1 MILNR
6 KDVLGLEELSAEEIL
21 GTLDMAERFRAIFDR
36 PVRSVPIMRGRT
48 VVNLFHE
55 PSTRTRISF
64 ELAEKRL
71 SADIVNFSTS
81 TSSFKKGETL
91 RDTAE
96 NLAAMK
102 IDMLV
107 MRHGSSGSARY
118 LSNVLECSVI
128 NAGDGCHEHPTQ
140 GLLDIMTMRQ
150 RLGDLRGKKVTIIG
164 DIAHSRVAR
173 SNIWGLTKLGAEVT
187 VCGPATMVPGDIA
200 RMGVRID
207 YDLLSAVAEADVL
220 NVLRIQL
227 ERHSASA
234 FPSNRE
240 YHRMYGITSEVVRR
254 LKPEAIIMHP
264 GPMNRDVEIA
274 GDVADGPR
282 QVILDQVANGV
293 AVRMAVIYLLSGG
306 DPGALG
312 GNRDS
317 ARDTEPRETSS
328 RASSN
333 REMSTR
339 N

>member
-1 MILNR
+1 
-6 KDVLGLEELSAEEIL
+6 
-21 GTLDMAERFRAIFDR
+21 
-36 PVRSVPIMRGRT
+36 MRGRT
-48 VVNLFHE
+48 VVNFFHE

-71 SADIVNFSTS
+71 SADIINFSSS

-102 IDMLV
+102 IDMLIV
-107 MRHGSSGSARY
+107 RHSSAGSAQY
-118 LSNVLECSVI
+118 LAKVLECSVI
-128 NAGDGCHEHPTQ
+128 NAGDGAHEHPTQ

-164 DIAHSRVAR
+164 DISHSRVAR

-187 VCGPATMVPGDIA
+187 LCGPPTMMPSGMDKL
-200 RMGVRID
+200 GVKVE
-207 YDLLSAVAEADVL
+207 YDLHRAVAGADVV

-227 ERHSASA
+227 ERHASKS

-240 YHRMYGITSEVVRR
+240 YNRQYGITEDVVRQ
-254 LKPEAIIMHP
+254 LKPEAFIMHP

-274 GDVADGPR
+274 SVVADGPR

-293 AVRMAVIYLLSGG
+293 AVRMALIYLLSGG

-312 GNRDS
+312 GAN
-317 ARDTEPRETSS
+317 
-328 RASSN
+328 
-333 REMSTR
+333 
-339 N
+339 

>member
-1 MILNR
+1 MILKS
-6 KDVLGLEELSAEEIL
+6 KDVLGLEDLTGEEIL
-21 GTLDMAERFRAIFDR
+21 GVLEIASRFRAVFDR
-36 PVRSVPIMRGRT
+36 PVRNVPIMRGRT
-48 VVNLFHE
+48 VVNFFHE

-71 SADIVNFSTS
+71 SADIVNFSAA

-107 MRHGSSGSARY
+107 VRHGSPGSARY
-118 LSNVLECSVI
+118 LARVLDCSVI
-128 NAGDGCHEHPTQ
+128 NAGDGAHEHPTQ

-150 RLGDLRGKKVTIIG
+150 RLGDLRGKKITIIG

-187 VCGPATMVPGDIA
+187 LCGPPTMVPGTLE
-200 RMGVRID
+200 RMGVRVE
-207 YDLLSAVAEADVL
+207 YDLVRAVAAADVL

-227 ERHSASA
+227 ERGAGKT
-234 FPSNRE
+234 FPGNRE
-240 YHRMYGITSEVVRR
+240 YHRMYGITEEIVRG
-254 LKPEAIIMHP
+254 LKPEAFILHP

-274 GDVADGPR
+274 GEVADGPR

-293 AVRMAVIYLLSGG
+293 AVRMALIYLLSGG

-312 GNRDS
+312 G
-317 ARDTEPRETSS
+317 
-328 RASSN
+328 
-333 REMSTR
+333 
-339 N
+339 

>member
-1 MILNR
+1 MILKR
-6 KDVLGLEELSAEEIL
+6 KDVLGLEEMSAEEIL
-21 GTLDMAERFRAIFDR
+21 GVLDIANRFRAVFDR

-48 VVNLFHE
+48 VVNFFHE

-71 SADIVNFSTS
+71 SADIINFSTG

-107 MRHGSSGSARY
+107 VRHSSAGAAKY
-118 LSNVLECSVI
+118 LADVLECSVI
-128 NAGDGCHEHPTQ
+128 NGGDGAHEHPTQ

-150 RLGDLRGKKVTIIG
+150 RLGDMRGKKVTIIG
-164 DIAHSRVAR
+164 DISHSRVAR

-187 VCGPATMVPGDIA
+187 LCGPPTMIPGALAKLGAKIE
-200 RMGVRID
+200 
-207 YDLLSAVAEADVL
+207 YDLHKAVADADVL

-227 ERHSASA
+227 ERHASKN
-234 FPSNRE
+234 FPGNRE
-240 YHRMYGITSEVVRR
+240 YNRVYGITEDVVRT
-254 LKPEAIIMHP
+254 LKPEAFIMHP

-274 GDVADGPR
+274 SEVADGPR

-293 AVRMAVIYLLSGG
+293 AVRMALIYLLSGG

-312 GNRDS
+312 GES
-317 ARDTEPRETSS
+317 
-328 RASSN
+328 
-333 REMSTR
+333 
-339 N
+339 

>member
-1 MILNR
+1 MILR
-6 KDVLGLEELSAEEIL
+6 SKDVLGLEDMSAEEIL
-21 GTLDMAERFRAIFDR
+21 GVLEIAGNFRAVFDR

-48 VVNLFHE
+48 VVNFFHE

-71 SADIVNFSTS
+71 SADIVNFSTE

-102 IDMLV
+102 IDMLII
-107 MRHGSSGSARY
+107 RHSSAGAARY
-118 LSNVLECSVI
+118 LARVLACSVI
-128 NAGDGCHEHPTQ
+128 NAGDGAHEHPTQ

-150 RLGDLRGKKVTIIG
+150 RLGDLRGRKVTIIG

-187 VCGPATMVPGDIA
+187 LCGPPTMVPA
-200 RMGVRID
+200 SLEQLGVKVEF
-207 YDLLSAVAEADVL
+207 DLKRAVAEADVL

-227 ERHSASA
+227 ERHSSQA

-240 YHRMYGITSEVVRR
+240 YHRMYGITEEIVRGLR
-254 LKPEAIIMHP
+254 PEAFILHP

-274 GDVADGPR
+274 SEVADGPR

-293 AVRMAVIYLLSGG
+293 AVRMALIYLLSGG

-312 GNRDS
+312 GS
-317 ARDTEPRETSS
+317 A
-328 RASSN
+328 AA
-333 REMSTR
+333 
-339 N
+339 

>member
-1 MILNR
+1 MILKS
-6 KDVLGLEELSAEEIL
+6 KDVLGLEEMSAEEIL
-21 GTLDMAERFRAIFDR
+21 GVLEIAARFRAVFDR

-48 VVNLFHE
+48 VVNFFHE

-71 SADIVNFSTS
+71 SADIVNFSTA

-102 IDMLV
+102 IDMLII
-107 MRHGSSGSARY
+107 RHSSAGAAAY
-118 LSNVLECSVI
+118 LAGVLECSVI
-128 NAGDGCHEHPTQ
+128 NAGDGAHEHPTQ

-187 VCGPATMVPGDIA
+187 LCGPPTMVPGA
-200 RMGVRID
+200 LEKLGVKVEH
-207 YDLLSAVAEADVL
+207 DLRRAVARADVL

-227 ERHSASA
+227 ERHASKS

-240 YHRMYGITSEVVRR
+240 YHRMYGITEEIVRG
-254 LKPEAIIMHP
+254 LKPEAFILHP

-274 GDVADGPR
+274 SEVADGPR

-293 AVRMAVIYLLSGG
+293 AVRMALIYLLSGG

-312 GNRDS
+312 GGQ
-317 ARDTEPRETSS
+317 A
-328 RASSN
+328 A
-333 REMSTR
+333 
-339 N
+339 

>member
-1 MILNR
+1 MIIPR
-6 KDVLGLEELSAEEIL
+6 KDVLGLEEMSAEEIL
-21 GTLDMAERFRAIFDR
+21 GVLDIANRFRAVFDR

-48 VVNLFHE
+48 VVNFFHE

-71 SADIVNFSTS
+71 SADIINFSAA

-107 MRHGSSGSARY
+107 VRHSSAGAAQY
-118 LSNVLECSVI
+118 LAKVLECSVI
-128 NAGDGCHEHPTQ
+128 NAGDGAHEHPTQ

-164 DIAHSRVAR
+164 DISHSRVAR

-187 VCGPATMVPGDIA
+187 LCGPPTMVPGGMDKLGA
-200 RMGVRID
+200 RVE
-207 YDLLSAVAEADVL
+207 YDLHRAVADADVV

-227 ERHSASA
+227 ERHASKS

-240 YHRMYGITSEVVRR
+240 YNRQYGITEDVVRQ
-254 LKPEAIIMHP
+254 LKPETFIMHP

-274 GDVADGPR
+274 SEVADGPR

-293 AVRMAVIYLLSGG
+293 AVRMALIYLLSGG

-312 GNRDS
+312 GAN
-317 ARDTEPRETSS
+317 
-328 RASSN
+328 
-333 REMSTR
+333 
-339 N
+339 

>member
-1 MILNR
+1 MILKN

-21 GTLDMAERFRAIFDR
+21 GVLEIASRFRAVFDR

-48 VVNLFHE
+48 VVNFFHE

-71 SADIVNFSTS
+71 SADIVNFSTA
-81 TSSFKKGETL
+81 TSSFSKGETL

-102 IDMLV
+102 IDMLII
-107 MRHGSSGSARY
+107 RHGSAGAAHY
-118 LSNVLECSVI
+118 LAKVLECSVI
-128 NAGDGCHEHPTQ
+128 NAGDGAHEHPTQ

-173 SNIWGLTKLGAEVT
+173 SNIWGLKKLGAEVT
-187 VCGPATMVPGDIA
+187 LCGPPTMVPGGLD
-200 RMGVRID
+200 RLGVNIEF
-207 YDLLSAVAEADVL
+207 DLKKAVAEADVL

-227 ERHSASA
+227 ERHSSKS

-240 YHRMYGITSEVVRR
+240 YHRMYGITDDVVRT
-254 LKPEAIIMHP
+254 LKPEAIVMHP
-264 GPMNRDVEIA
+264 GPMNRDVEISSE
-274 GDVADGPR
+274 VADGPR

-293 AVRMAVIYLLSGG
+293 AVRMALIYLLSGG

-312 GNRDS
+312 VGQD
-317 ARDTEPRETSS
+317 
-328 RASSN
+328 
-333 REMSTR
+333 
-339 N
+339 

>member
-1 MILNR
+1 MILKN

-21 GTLDMAERFRAIFDR
+21 GVLDIAARFRAVFDR

-48 VVNLFHE
+48 VVNFFHE

-71 SADIVNFSTS
+71 SADIVNFSTA

-102 IDMLV
+102 IDMLII
-107 MRHGSSGSARY
+107 RHSSAGAARY
-118 LSNVLECSVI
+118 LAGVLKCSVI
-128 NAGDGCHEHPTQ
+128 NAGDGAHEHPTQ

-150 RLGDLRGKKVTIIG
+150 RLGDLRGRKVTIIG

-187 VCGPATMVPGDIA
+187 LCGPPTMVPGALGKLGA
-200 RMGVRID
+200 RVEH
-207 YDLLSAVAEADVL
+207 DLRRAVVDADVL

-227 ERHSASA
+227 ERGAGKN

-240 YHRMYGITSEVVRR
+240 YHRMYGITEDVVRG
-254 LKPEAIIMHP
+254 LKPETFVMHP

-274 GDVADGPR
+274 SEVADGPR

-293 AVRMAVIYLLSGG
+293 AVRMALIYLLSGG
-306 DPGALG
+306 DPGALSGG
-312 GNRDS
+312 GN
-317 ARDTEPRETSS
+317 
-328 RASSN
+328 
-333 REMSTR
+333 
-339 N
+339 

>member
-1 MILNR
+1 MILKR
-6 KDVLGLEELSAEEIL
+6 KDVLGLEEMSAEEIL
-21 GTLDMAERFRAIFDR
+21 GVLDIAHHFRAVFDR

-48 VVNLFHE
+48 VVNFFHE

-71 SADIVNFSTS
+71 SADIINFSAVE
-81 TSSFKKGETL
+81 SSFKKGETL

-107 MRHGSSGSARY
+107 VRHGSSGAARY
-118 LSNVLECSVI
+118 LADVLECSVI
-128 NAGDGCHEHPTQ
+128 NAGDGAHEHPTQ

-150 RLGDLRGKKVTIIG
+150 RLGDLRGRKVTIIG
-164 DIAHSRVAR
+164 DITHSRVAR

-187 VCGPATMVPGDIA
+187 LCGPPTMIPGGLD
-200 RMGVRID
+200 RLGVKIEFN
-207 YDLLSAVAEADVL
+207 LQKAVAQADVL

-227 ERHSASA
+227 ERHASKS

-240 YHRMYGITSEVVRR
+240 YNRMYGITGEVVRG
-254 LKPEAIIMHP
+254 LKPEAFIMHP

-274 GDVADGPR
+274 SEVADGPR

-293 AVRMAVIYLLSGG
+293 AVRMALIYLLSGG

-312 GNRDS
+312 GS
-317 ARDTEPRETSS
+317 A
-328 RASSN
+328 
-333 REMSTR
+333 
-339 N
+339 

>member
-1 MILNR
+1 MILKR
-6 KDVLGLEELSAEEIL
+6 KDVLGLEEMSAEEIL
-21 GTLDMAERFRAIFDR
+21 GVLDIANRFRAVFDR

-48 VVNLFHE
+48 VVNFFHE

-71 SADIVNFSTS
+71 SADIINFSTA

-107 MRHGSSGSARY
+107 VRHSSAGAAQYLAR
-118 LSNVLECSVI
+118 VLECSVI
-128 NAGDGCHEHPTQ
+128 NAGDGAHEHPTQ

-150 RLGDLRGKKVTIIG
+150 RLGDLRGRKVTIIG
-164 DIAHSRVAR
+164 DITHSRVAR

-187 VCGPATMVPGDIA
+187 LCGPPTMIPGGLEKLGAKIE
-200 RMGVRID
+200 
-207 YDLLSAVAEADVL
+207 YDLHKAVANADVL

-227 ERHSASA
+227 ERHASKS

-240 YHRMYGITSEVVRR
+240 YNRVYGITEDVVRR
-254 LKPEAIIMHP
+254 LKPEAFIMHP

-274 GDVADGPR
+274 SEVADGPR

-293 AVRMAVIYLLSGG
+293 AVRMALIYLLSGG

-312 GNRDS
+312 GGS
-317 ARDTEPRETSS
+317 
-328 RASSN
+328 
-333 REMSTR
+333 
-339 N
+339 

>member
-1 MILNR
+1 MILKN

-21 GTLDMAERFRAIFDR
+21 GVLEIASRFRAVFDR

-48 VVNLFHE
+48 VVNFFHE

-71 SADIVNFSTS
+71 SADIVNFSS
-81 TSSFKKGETL
+81 ATSSFSKGETL

-102 IDMLV
+102 IDMLII
-107 MRHGSSGSARY
+107 RHSSAGAARY
-118 LSNVLECSVI
+118 LAKVLDCSVI
-128 NAGDGCHEHPTQ
+128 NAGDGAHEHPTQ

-164 DIAHSRVAR
+164 DITHSRVAR
-173 SNIWGLTKLGAEVT
+173 SNIWGLNKLGAEVT
-187 VCGPATMVPGDIA
+187 LCGPPTMVPGA
-200 RMGVRID
+200 LAKLGVTVEH
-207 YDLLSAVAEADVL
+207 DLKKAVADADVL

-227 ERHSASA
+227 ERGAGKG

-240 YHRMYGITSEVVRR
+240 YHRMYGITDEIVRG
-254 LKPEAIIMHP
+254 LKPEAFVMHP

-274 GDVADGPR
+274 SEVADGPR

-293 AVRMAVIYLLSGG
+293 AVRMALIYLLSGG
-306 DPGALG
+306 DPGALAG
-312 GNRDS
+312 GDQ
-317 ARDTEPRETSS
+317 
-328 RASSN
+328 
-333 REMSTR
+333 
-339 N
+339 